1 MSSAESEPLGWRF
14 RRTLLPWLVRAAI
27 SALVLTILF
36 SIVPIGQVWSNARRL
51 PPMLWLFSLGAFL
64 LGHCAAAA
72 KWRLLIGPG
81 VSFAHAFEAHLAGLA
96 ANLCLPGLAGGDVVR
111 AGLVYTEAHDKPHLA
126 VGSIADRVLDM
137 FGLMV
142 LAVAGALWSLP
153 QREGVPPALLW
164 VLGASAAALCAVFPV
179 SRILERRLRHAHPA
193 GRVARLAARGIVATA
208 YLVRHPRR
216 LFLCLAISM
225 AVQATFVG
233 INIALAAAVQLDAPV
248 GAWFFAWATAKVIA
262 ILPISLGGLGVREA
276 AMSRLLLPFG
286 ADPGQVIAIGL
297 IWQTILYA
305 SGLIGALAQLAW
317 RPTVDK
323 DAARVA
329 PPAAP
334 VAPPAAVER
343 SP

>member
-1 MSSAESEPLGWRF
+1 MNAWQAAPAAGKI
-14 RRTLLPWLVRAAI
+14 RRTLLQWLLRAAI
-27 SALVLTILF
+27 SALVLAILF
-36 SIVPIGQVWSNARRL
+36 SIVPIGQVWSDARRL
-51 PPMLWLFSLGAFL
+51 PPTLWLFALGVFL

-81 VSFAHAFEAHLAGLA
+81 ISFTHAFEAHLAGLA

-111 AGLVYTEAHDKPHLA
+111 AGLVYTEAQDKPRLA
-126 VGSIADRVLDM
+126 VGSIADRLLDM

-142 LAVAGALWSLP
+142 LAVAGAMWSLP

-164 VLGASAAALCAVFPV
+164 VLVASAVALCAVFPA
-179 SRILERRLRHAHPA
+179 SLLLDRRLRNALPE
-193 GRVARLAARGIVATA
+193 GRVARLAARGVAATA
-208 YLVRHPRR
+208 YLVRQPRR

-233 INIALAAAVQLDAPV
+233 INIALARAVQLEAPV
-248 GAWFFAWATAKVIA
+248 GAWFFAWSTAKVIA

-286 ADPGQVIAIGL
+286 ADPGEVIAIGL

-305 SGLIGALAQLAW
+305 SGLIGALVQLAW
-317 RPTVDK
+317 RPTVEQ
-323 DAARVA
+323 AAR
-329 PPAAP
+329 PASS
-334 VAPPAAVER
+334 PAAVER
-343 SP
+343 SS